1 MSTYSP
7 IATQILGSAVAT
19 VTFTNIPQNYNDL
32 IIVSS
37 MAGTGVDSTSLRFN
51 GDTGNNYSYTRIVSN
66 GTTITTSRE
75 ANISVIKTGTTSAP
89 NITSADTII
98 TNINNYSNN
107 TTYKNSLSRSAATAW
122 VGSFIGTWRNTA
134 PITSITLLIETGS
147 PNLAAGSTFSLYGIT
162 AGSTK
167 ATGGSVTTDGTY
179 FYHTFY
185 SSNVFTPTQ
194 DLTVDYLVIAGG
206 GAGGGNTY
214 GRGTGGGGAG
224 GFRTS
229 IGGTALSLTA
239 QNYPVIVGA
248 GGPATGN
255 DPYGSSPPSY
265 VWGPGGSG
273 SNSSFSTISSTG
285 GGGGGNGSGTPALG
299 LAGGSGG
306 GNAEFSNSAG
316 GAGNAGSYSPVEGY
330 AGGTTT
336 TDYGS
341 TGGGGAGGAGVN
353 RTTNSGTNGGIGR
366 QLTALATPT
375 GTGVSSGYYAG
386 GGGGGADFDSGNRG
400 AGTGGTGGGGNGAT
414 DSANAGGGVTN
425 TGSGGGGGS
434 GNGGAGRS
442 GAAGGSGIV
451 IVRYAV

>member
-1 MSTYSP
+1 MSTYVP
-7 IATQILGSAVAT
+7 IAS
-19 VTFTNIPQNYNDL
+19 
-32 IIVSS
+32 IVSS
-37 MAGTGVDSTSLRFN
+37 SNASSITFVGVPQFYTDLILNISAKHSSTVENHRLRFN
-51 GDTGNNYSYTRIVSN
+51 DDTSANYADLRIFGN
-66 GTTITTSRE
+66 GTSTFTDSRE
-75 ANISVIKTGTTSAP
+75 NATSILLGEISASQFGADKWFIPQYTNTSFQKRIIGRSGNIGGNAQVGTGEYRSYSA
-89 NITSADTII
+89 
-98 TNINNYSNN
+98 
-107 TTYKNSLSRSAATAW
+107 
-122 VGSFIGTWRNTA
+122 
-134 PITSITLLIETGS
+134 ITSITILAGS
-147 PNLAAGSTFSLYGIT
+147 GNFVDGSTFNLYGI
-162 AGSTK
+162 ASGSAK
-167 ATGGSVTTDGTY
+167 AIGGTVTTDGTY

-185 SSNVFTPTQ
+185 SSNVFTPLQ

-214 GRGTGGGGAG
+214 ARGTGGGGAG

-239 QNYPVIVGA
+239 QNYAVTVGA
-248 GGPATGN
+248 GGPANRNIAYG
-255 DPYGSSPPSY
+255 GSSSQ
-265 VWGPGGSG
+265 WGPGGNG
-273 SNSSFSTISSTG
+273 SNSVFATISSTG

-299 LAGGSGG
+299 LSGGSGG
-306 GNAEFSNSAG
+306 GNAEFSNSVG
-316 GAGNAGSYSPVEGY
+316 GAGNAGGYSPVEGY

-336 TDYGS
+336 ADYGA

-400 AGTGGTGGGGNGAT
+400 AGSGGTGGGGNGAT
-414 DSANAGGGVTN
+414 DSANAGAGTIN

-434 GNGGAGRS
+434 GNGGS
-442 GAAGGSGIV
+442 GYASGSGGSGIV

>member
-1 MSTYSP
+1 MSTYTP
-7 IATQILGSAVAT
+7 IAS
-19 VTFTNIPQNYNDL
+19 
-32 IIVSS
+32 IVSS
-37 MAGTGVDSTSLRFN
+37 SNAPSITFTGIPQFYTDLVLNISAKHSSTVENHKLRFNNDTDANYADLRIFGTGTSAFTDSRENATSILLGEISTSQYGADKWYIPQYTNTSMLKRVIGRSGNIGGNAQAGTGEYRS
-51 GDTGNNYSYTRIVSN
+51 YS
-66 GTTITTSRE
+66 
-75 ANISVIKTGTTSAP
+75 A
-89 NITSADTII
+89 
-98 TNINNYSNN
+98 
-107 TTYKNSLSRSAATAW
+107 
-122 VGSFIGTWRNTA
+122 
-134 PITSITLLIETGS
+134 ITSITVFPGS
-147 PNLAAGSTFSLYGIT
+147 GNFVDGSTFNLYGI
-162 AGSTK
+162 ASGSAK
-167 ATGGSVTTDGTY
+167 ATGGLVTTDGTY
-179 FYHTFY
+179 WYHTFLA
-185 SSNVFTPTQ
+185 SGIFTPSD
-194 DLTVDYLVIAGG
+194 DLTVDYLVVAGG

-229 IGGTALSLTA
+229 IGGTPLSLTA
-239 QNYPVIVGA
+239 QNYSVTVGA
-248 GGPATGN
+248 GGPTNRNIA
-255 DPYGSSPPSY
+255 YGLSSTQ
-265 VWGPGGSG
+265 WGPGGNG
-273 SNSSFSTISSTG
+273 SNSNFDTITSSG

-316 GAGNAGSYSPVEGY
+316 GAGNAGGYSPVEGY

-386 GGGGGADFDSGNRG
+386 GGGGGADFDGAGAGQG

-414 DSANAGGGVTN
+414 SSAFAGAGVAN

-434 GNGGAGRS
+434 GNGGTGYAS
-442 GAAGGSGIV
+442 GAGGSGIV
-451 IVRYAV
+451 IVRYAI